1 MSTWVAGLIALAAIA
16 VTYFSCVR
24 PHLRGRGCAMTRS
37 STHNAE
43 LDRQVA
49 ALREELRVLRAQDS
63 LDSGQAPRTKP
74 APPAD

>member
-24 PHLRGRGCAMTRS
+24 PHLRGRGCAMTRG
-37 STHNAE
+37 STHNGE

-63 LDSGQAPRTKP
+63 LDSGQAPRAKP